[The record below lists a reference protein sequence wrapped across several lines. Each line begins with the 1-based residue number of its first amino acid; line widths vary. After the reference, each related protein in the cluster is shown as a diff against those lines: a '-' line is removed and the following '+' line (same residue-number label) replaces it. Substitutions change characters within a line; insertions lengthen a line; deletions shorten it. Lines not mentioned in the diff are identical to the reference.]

1 MASREE
7 ISLFSHLMRRAGFGE
22 NRRNIEALAEQ
33 NYEDVVESLIE
44 PGDEPRV
51 DEYRMY
57 RYHPIN
63 ARYPKEAHWL
73 YYMVNSTRQLEEKV
87 TLFWHHVFATG
98 TVKAGEYEMATQIE
112 LFRKLGMGSYKN
124 ILVAIAKSPA
134 MIYWLD
140 NNENHK
146 REPNENW
153 GRELLELFSLGVG
166 HYSEDDVK
174 ACARAFTGWTANI
187 KLRGTAWGPVPSIFE
202 YKPEDHDDGEKT
214 FLGKTGQ
221 FNGEDIIN
229 IILDQPATSNF
240 IARHLYNFFVADEP
254 QVPAWPFKN
263 PSDPDAVEI
272 LAQTLVENDYEIKP
286 VLRILFNS
294 SFFKEALYQ
303 KVRSPAEVV
312 ANTLR
317 FVDDMRGPD
326 PRWGEMPLETG
337 YMGQILMDPPSV
349 EGWHTGKEWIN
360 SGAFINRVNFV
371 ADRIKDITLPGIQDV
386 IRRISESNGSAM
398 SPSELVDQCL
408 DMMGP
413 LTVDPETHDELLEQ
427 AEYSAPISWSSKEEY
442 AASSRLVSDIMAL
455 IAGTREYQ
463 MG

>member
-1 MASREE
+1 M
-7 ISLFSHLMRRAGFGE
+7 
-22 NRRNIEALAEQ
+22 
-33 NYEDVVESLIE
+33 
-44 PGDEPRV
+44 
-51 DEYRMY
+51 
-57 RYHPIN
+57 
-63 ARYPKEAHWL
+63 K
-73 YYMVNSTRQLEEKV
+73 
-87 TLFWHHVFATG
+87 
-98 TVKAGEYEMATQIE
+98 
-112 LFRKLGMGSYKN
+112 
-124 ILVAIAKSPA
+124 
-134 MIYWLD
+134 
-140 NNENHK
+140 
-146 REPNENW
+146 
-153 GRELLELFSLGVG
+153 
-166 HYSEDDVK
+166 
-174 ACARAFTGWTANI
+174 
-187 KLRGTAWGPVPSIFE
+187 
-202 YKPEDHDDGEKT
+202 
-214 FLGKTGQ
+214 
-221 FNGEDIIN
+221 
-229 IILDQPATSNF
+229 QPATSNF

-263 PSDPDAVEI
+263 PRDPDAVEI

-427 AEYSAPISWSSKEEY
+427 AGYSAPISWSSKEEY